1 MEVEGAITISTMTV
15 GKVRLDPTA
24 IRGEGNEYDPRL
36 VIPIKIELYQQPS
49 EHQIA
54 IIRLSASLH
63 FSEAVGQNNQFTST
77 IHYDTTYNM
86 PIRSVNY
93 GTSESTPELHFNL
106 THAQLKA
113 LENMRHE
120 PGKTLYL
127 RIQPLIVQNEY
138 DEKPTYNRN
147 ATTGQAVSIVDD
159 WSRLTG
165 ISSRIAVF
173 WISAIGMLRLNL
185 AEMKWAEQIFPGM
198 GYDNFRLIE
207 VKLPVSDVV
216 VPGEAVDY
224 FKEAKMAYDR
234 GDHTGCLEK
243 CRYALDEVEKHLSP
257 HPQGHA
263 LGTAITSV
271 LGWSS
276 TPDLTEQAKFLNSA
290 WVGLYSLANAA
301 HHTPSR
307 KSLLPTDAHM
317 VLISLAAMLEYLAQ
331 LE

>member
-1 MEVEGAITISTMTV
+1 MEVESPITINNMSSI

-36 VIPIKIELYQQPS
+36 VVPIKVELYQQPPK
-49 EHQIA
+49 HQIV
-54 IIRLSASLH
+54 ILRLSASLH
-63 FSEAVGQNNQFTST
+63 LSESVGQTNQFASK
-77 IHYDTTYNM
+77 IHYDTICNM
-86 PIRSVNY
+86 PMRSLNR
-93 GTSESTPELHFNL
+93 GTNESTPELHFNL

-120 PGKTLYL
+120 QGKILYL
-127 RIQPLIVQNEY
+127 RLEPIIAW
-138 DEKPTYNRN
+138 NRFTGN
-147 ATTGQAVSIVDD
+147 SIDRVNGETTLSAGG
-159 WSRLTG
+159 WSTDVG
-165 ISSRIAVF
+165 IFSEFAVF
-173 WISAIGMLRLNL
+173 WLPAVGTLRLNL

-207 VKLPVSDVV
+207 VKLPVSDII
-216 VPGEAVDY
+216 VPVEAVDC
-224 FKEAKMAYDR
+224 FKEAKTAYDR

-257 HPQGHA
+257 CPQRHA
-263 LGTAITSV
+263 LGTAITSS

-276 TPDLTEQAKFLNSA
+276 TPDLTEQAKFLNSTWA
-290 WVGLYSLANAA
+290 GLYSLANAA

-307 KSLLPTDAHM
+307 KSLLPTDAYM
-317 VLISLAAMLEYLAQ
+317 MLIGLAAMLGYLAQ